1 MSPPAPDARRAGSVA
16 PATLWVLLA
25 VAALLIVLFAG
36 LVARHLTRDAR
47 STSASYA
54 RVFRALASPGE
65 EGAATDA
72 LLAQAAEIRREGIPI
87 VVTNPQGIATDTANL
102 PQPMGLDSPE
112 MRAFVASLD
121 RANPPIEEAG
131 VGTIHFG
138 TPPVRKYLRV
148 VLSLM
153 IASLLA
159 VLGAAVLAR
168 RSALR
173 AGQDRV
179 FVAMARE
186 SAHQLG
192 TPLSSLAGWIEAL
205 RGQSSPEA
213 RDIAEHIAADY
224 RRLDRVSRR
233 FERIGQPPRA
243 EQVDVAAL
251 ATAAAAYFRPRMP
264 KLANTVTIDVKVT
277 STSPVVQG
285 DSLLL
290 EWALEALVKN
300 AVDALKGR
308 SGTIRLTVADEPEHV
323 VLLVEDDGPGVPQPV
338 AGDLFEPGVT
348 TKTSGWGLGLS
359 LTRRIVEEGFRGRVT
374 LEPSSDGA
382 KFAVRLPRREASA

>member
-1 MSPPAPDARRAGSVA
+1 MSPPEPDRRRGHAA

-25 VAALLIVLFAG
+25 VAALLIVLFAV
-36 LVARHLTRDAR
+36 LVARHLNRDAR
-47 STSASYA
+47 RTSQSYA
-54 RVFRALASPGE
+54 RVFRALASPGD

-87 VVTNPQGIATDTANL
+87 VVTNQAGVATDTANL
-102 PQPMGLDSPE
+102 PRPMGLDSPE
-112 MRAFVASLD
+112 LRAFVAALD
-121 RANPPIEEAG
+121 RVNVPIDEPSL
-131 VGTIHFG
+131 GTIHFG
-138 TPPVRKYLRV
+138 APPVRKYLRV
-148 VLSLM
+148 VLALM

-159 VLGAAVLAR
+159 VLGAGYLAR
-168 RSALR
+168 RGELR

-205 RGQSSPEA
+205 RGSPAADA
-213 RDIAEHIAADY
+213 RDIAEHLAADY

-251 ATAAAAYFRPRMP
+251 AAAAAAYFRPRMP
-264 KLANTVTIDVKVT
+264 KLANTVAITVSVT

-308 SGTIRLTVADEPEHV
+308 GGTITLTVADEPEHV
-323 VLLVEDDGPGVPQPV
+323 LLVVEDDGPGVPQPV

-374 LEPSSDGA
+374 LEPSGTGA
-382 KFAVRLPRREASA
+382 RFAVRLPRRGDSA

>member
-1 MSPPAPDARRAGSVA
+1 MASPARDAGRLGVAA

-25 VAALLIVLFAG
+25 VAAILIVVFAA
-36 LVARHLTRDAR
+36 LVASHLTRDAR
-47 STSASYA
+47 RTSETWA
-54 RVFRALASPGE
+54 RVYRGLASPN
-65 EGAATDA
+65 EGAEA
-72 LLAQAAEIRREGIPI
+72 LLAQAREIRLQGIPI
-87 VVTNPQGIATDTANL
+87 VVTNRDGIATDTANV
-102 PQPMGLDSPE
+102 PPFGLDSPE
-112 MRAFVASLD
+112 MRTFAADLD
-121 RANPPIEEAG
+121 RSNPPIVDSL

-138 TPPVRKYLRV
+138 APPVRKYLRV
-148 VLSLM
+148 VLLLM
-153 IASLLA
+153 VGSLLA
-159 VLGAAVLAR
+159 VLGAGYIAR
-168 RSALR
+168 KGELR

-205 RGQSSPEA
+205 RSAPHAET
-213 RDIAEHIAADY
+213 REIAEHIAADY

-243 EQVDVAAL
+243 EQVDVGAL
-251 ATAAAAYFRPRMP
+251 AVASAAYFRPRLP
-264 KLANTVTIDVKVT
+264 KLANTVTVDVKVE
-277 STSPVVQG
+277 SQAPVVHG

-308 SGTIRLTVADEPEHV
+308 SGVITLTVKDEPEHV
-323 VLLVEDDGPGVPQPV
+323 VLTVEDNGPGVPHPV

-348 TKTSGWGLGLS
+348 TKTGGWGLGLA
-359 LTRRIVEEGFRGRVT
+359 LTRRIVEEGFGGRVT
-374 LEPSSDGA
+374 HEPTPVGA
-382 KFAVRLPRREASA
+382 KFAVRLPRNGDAS